1 MNKSRTAAVAAA
13 IALAFSAGAMADMKN
28 ADYKAARGKI
38 AADYKAAK
46 AACAPLSANAKDIC
60 AAEAK
65 GSEQVARA
73 ELEAANK
80 PGSKTR
86 YDVSIAKADAEYAVA
101 REKCDDKAAA
111 DKTSCV
117 KDAKAAA
124 ARAKADAKA
133 ELKAPSAG
141 KPAQA
146 AAAPAPGKES
156 PGAYLDD
163 SVITAKVKAA
173 ILEEPTLKSAEIN
186 VETSKGRVQLS
197 GFVGSRADIAKAVQV
212 AKRVNGVKSVKN
224 DMILKGTQ

>member
-1 MNKSRTAAVAAA
+1 MFKSGTTAVAAV
-13 IALAFSAGAMADMKN
+13 IALAFSAGAMAEMKN

-46 AACAPLSANAKDIC
+46 AACASLSANAKDIC

-65 GSEQVARA
+65 GNEKVARA

-80 PGSKTR
+80 PGSRTR
-86 YDVSIAKADAEYAVA
+86 YDVSIARAEAGYAVA
-101 REKCDDKAAA
+101 KEKCDDKAGA

-124 ARAKADAKA
+124 ARAKANAKT
-133 ELKAPSAG
+133 ELNAASAG
-141 KPAQA
+141 RPAR
-146 AAAPAPGKES
+146 AAPASGKES
-156 PGAYLDD
+156 PGEYLDD

-173 ILEEPTLKSAEIN
+173 VLEEPTLKSAEIN

-197 GFVGSRADIAKAVQV
+197 GFVSSRADIDKAVEV
-212 AKRVNGVKSVKN
+212 AKRVKGVKSVEN